1 MCTPANIVGP
11 TLQSLFLQALHL
23 KCWSIGSFCYF
34 KFKGLVLSFVKWTY
48 KTSYLLVRSHISI
61 SYSASVKGT
70 VANSMLFVPV
80 PCTVSINK
88 NFVTNFGSVRVRI
101 LQLSPYAVVN
111 NLMLNHK
118 NYQLLSDSLSLDSLL

>member
-11 TLQSLFLQALHL
+11 TLQSLFPQALHL

-34 KFKGLVLSFVKWTY
+34 TFKGLVLSFVKWTY
-48 KTSYLLVRSHISI
+48 KTSYLLVRSHLSI

-70 VANSMLFVPV
+70 VANSMLFAPV

-88 NFVTNFGSVRVRI
+88 NFVSDFGSVRVRI
-101 LQLSPYAVVN
+101 LQLLAVLTCYLSVC
-111 NLMLNHK
+111 
-118 NYQLLSDSLSLDSLL
+118 LLFKICKLAQ